1 MISYTPPGIGGGGF
15 PGRPGTKVWADAI
28 LDYSSNK
35 LEATMC
41 MAAAA
46 PSGGD
51 AVFSGCTVEFLYTT
65 DPDRVIDAV
74 FGDVASQVSYVRGNG
89 ISDVKDGKRNG
100 PVRQW
105 AFAGLQPGSLEGG
118 DISVTARLN
127 EIRLVSS
134 ADGEGCVSPMAYL
147 EAKRTSALDPVTR
160 QSLDRQLER
169 IDPAILK
176 LRPRFALT
184 TP

>member
-1 MISYTPPGIGGGGF
+1 
-15 PGRPGTKVWADAI
+15 
-28 LDYSSNK
+28 
-35 LEATMC
+35 MC

-46 PSGGD
+46 PAGGD

-89 ISDVKDGKRNG
+89 ISDVRNGKQKG

-105 AFAGLQPGSLEGG
+105 AFAGLQASSLGGG

-134 ADGEGCVSPMAYL
+134 AEGDGCVSPMAYL
-147 EAKRTSALDPVTR
+147 EAKRTTALEPVTG
-160 QSLDRQLER
+160 QSLDSQLKG